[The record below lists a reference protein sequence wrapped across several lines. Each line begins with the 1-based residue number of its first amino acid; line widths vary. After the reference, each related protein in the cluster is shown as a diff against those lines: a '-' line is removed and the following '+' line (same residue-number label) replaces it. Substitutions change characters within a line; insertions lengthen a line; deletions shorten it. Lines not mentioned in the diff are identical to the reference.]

1 MTKKY
6 ILNGLD
12 CAHCAQKIVD
22 KINLL
27 DEVEN
32 ASLNFATK
40 TLKITAENSKAFEK
54 AKKIVTEIEPDVKV
68 KDFSSSQDEEKF
80 SLIDLIIDIVG
91 IALFALTMI
100 FKLNSTVSLI
110 LAVLAYLLISRKIII
125 NLFKKIKKFDFFDE
139 NFLMVVA
146 SVGAMIIGE
155 RLEGIAVMLFF
166 QLGEFAQQK
175 AVNSS
180 RKSIKSLME
189 IKPETAR
196 VVKDGFEAEYPPEE
210 IAVGTT
216 IKVLPGEKIALEGV
230 VLSGESAVDKSAVTG
245 ESLPE
250 NIGVGDEV
258 ISGSINL
265 NSVITLKVT
274 KPFSE
279 STVAKILDLVENASE
294 KKAKQENFITKFA
307 KVYTPIVVG
316 LALLLGVI
324 GSIISGDVADFT
336 YRALS
341 FLVVSCPCALVLSI
355 PLCYFCGIG
364 AGAKHGVLIK
374 GGNYLESLTEI
385 ESVVFDK
392 TGTLTS
398 GKFNVGE
405 VIEENGFEKSEIL
418 EFAAAA
424 ESGSNH
430 PIAKS
435 ISMSSNF
442 ENAKLGE
449 ISEFAANGVKA
460 IYKGKTVLVGSK
472 RLLENQGVEY
482 KIHEKNCVYVA
493 IDGVFAGVILIED
506 DIKENS
512 FKTISTLKKLG
523 IKRIAM
529 LTGDNKI
536 SAKSVAKKL
545 NIDEFKAECLPDEKA
560 EYIENLSKTQKTMFV
575 GDGINDSPVIAL
587 SDVGVAM
594 GAAGS
599 DSAIEAA
606 DAVLMNDDTF
616 SLVYLFSLAK
626 KVKKLVI
633 ENIVF
638 CLFVKVLIMVL
649 SAIGIKGI
657 MWAAVFADVGV
668 AILAVLNS
676 MRLINFSLH
685 KDKSMLK

>member
-32 ASLNFATK
+32 AGLNFATK

-100 FKLNSTVSLI
+100 FELNSTVSLI

-274 KPFSE
+274 KPFAE

-405 VIEENGFEKSEIL
+405 VIEENGFEKSEVL

-460 IYKGKTVLVGSK
+460 VYKGKTVLVGSK

-606 DAVLMNDDTF
+606 DAVLMKDDTF

>member
-32 ASLNFATK
+32 AGLNFATK

-100 FKLNSTVSLI
+100 FELNSTVSLI
-110 LAVLAYLLISRKIII
+110 LAVLAYLLISQKIII
-125 NLFKKIKKFDFFDE
+125 NLIKKIKKFDFFDE

-405 VIEENGFEKSEIL
+405 VIEENGFEKSEVL

-460 IYKGKTVLVGSK
+460 VYKGKTVLVGSK

>member
-32 ASLNFATK
+32 AGLNFATK
-40 TLKITAENSKAFEK
+40 TLKISAENSKAFEK

-324 GSIISGDVADFT
+324 GSIISGDVADYT
-336 YRALS
+336 YRALA

-405 VIEENGFEKSEIL
+405 VIEENGFEKSEVL

-442 ENAKLGE
+442 ENAQLGE

-482 KIHEKNCVYVA
+482 KLYEKNCVYVA
-493 IDGVFAGVILIED
+493 IDGIFAGVILIED

-616 SLVYLFSLAK
+616 SLVYLLSLAK

>member
-32 ASLNFATK
+32 AGLNFATK

-100 FKLNSTVSLI
+100 FELNSTVSLI

-405 VIEENGFEKSEIL
+405 VIEENGFEKSEVL

-512 FKTISTLKKLG
+512 FKTISTLKKFG

>member
-32 ASLNFATK
+32 AGLNFATK

-100 FKLNSTVSLI
+100 FELNSTVSLI

-324 GSIISGDVADFT
+324 GSIISGDVADYT
-336 YRALS
+336 YRALA

-405 VIEENGFEKSEIL
+405 VIEENGFEKSEVL

-512 FKTISTLKKLG
+512 FKTISTLKKFG

>member
-32 ASLNFATK
+32 AGLNFATK

-100 FKLNSTVSLI
+100 FELNSTVSLI

-274 KPFSE
+274 KPFAE

-324 GSIISGDVADFT
+324 GSIISGDVADYT
-336 YRALS
+336 YRALA

-405 VIEENGFEKSEIL
+405 VIEENGFEKSEVL

-460 IYKGKTVLVGSK
+460 VYKGKTVLVGSK

-606 DAVLMNDDTF
+606 DAVLMKDDTF

>member
-32 ASLNFATK
+32 AGLNFATK

-100 FKLNSTVSLI
+100 FELNSTVSLI

-405 VIEENGFEKSEIL
+405 VIEENGFEKSEVL